1 MENIIP
7 RDKQYSGFKRKTKKY
22 KTTGKKAHN
31 KIKSIYIP
39 VLDPEEQRIFF
50 SLKHQKGLKYVQ

>member
-39 VLDPEEQRIFF
+39 SI
-50 SLKHQKGLKYVQ
+50 GLVQMNGS